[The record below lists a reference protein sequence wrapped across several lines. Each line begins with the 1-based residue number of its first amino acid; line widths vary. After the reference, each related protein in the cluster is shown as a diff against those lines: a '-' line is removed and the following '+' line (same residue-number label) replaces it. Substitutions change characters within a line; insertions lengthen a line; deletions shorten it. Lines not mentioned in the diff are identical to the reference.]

1 MTQDRRFTREQL
13 YDFCMKVFAKLGC
26 DEVRSSIITDVCLE
40 ADMRGISSHGVARLP
55 RYISYME
62 NGSIVMDA
70 EPELLFKTGVSAVY
84 DGHHGVGQYIS
95 KIVSEKAVDMAQK
108 NGIGI
113 AVVRNSNHYGIAG
126 YWAEQIMKNEM
137 IGMSSSNTAPLVV
150 PTFGKEAMLGTNPIA
165 IAFPSYFQTPIMLD
179 MATSVI
185 PRGKLEVYARRNQ
198 TIPHGWAV
206 DSQGKPTDDPVCVL
220 NNLKNKSGGGIV
232 PLGGES
238 TTFGGH
244 KGFGLA
250 LMVELLTAGLS
261 LGESSSDTYKKNGC
275 ISHFFMAIRLDLFG
289 DNHAILNHVNH
300 ITTEIKNSNPSE
312 GHSEIFIHNE
322 LEYKKRE
329 DSLLHGI
336 QIDNPTYQQ
345 MLQIGEK
352 FMISLG

>member
-1 MTQDRRFTREQL
+1 MTQDRRFSREQL
-13 YDFCMKVFAKLGC
+13 HEFCMKIFAKLGC

-40 ADMRGISSHGVARLP
+40 ADMRGIPSHGVARLA

-62 NGSIVMDA
+62 NGTIVLDA

-95 KIVSEKAVDMAQK
+95 KIVSEKAVEMAQK
-108 NGIGI
+108 NGVGI

-137 IGMSSSNTAPLVV
+137 IGISSSNTAPLVV
-150 PTFGKEAMLGTNPIA
+150 PTFGREAILGSNPIA
-165 IAFPSYFQTPIMLD
+165 ISFPSYFQTPIMLD

-185 PRGKLEVYARRNQ
+185 PRGKLEVYERRNHP
-198 TIPHGWAV
+198 IPHGWAV
-206 DSQGKPTDDPVCVL
+206 DSQGKPTDDPACVL
-220 NNLKNKSGGGIV
+220 ENLKNKAGGGIL

-250 LMVELLTAGLS
+250 LIVELLTAGLS
-261 LGESSSDTYKKNGC
+261 LGEASSDTYNKNGC

-289 DNHAILNHVNH
+289 DNHAILDHVNQ
-300 ITTEIKNSNPSE
+300 ITTEIKKSEPSK
-312 GHSEIFIHNE
+312 GHSEVFIHNE
-322 LEYKKRE
+322 LEYKKRAE
-329 DSLLHGI
+329 SLLYGI
-336 QIDNPTYQQ
+336 QLDLSTYQQ
-345 MLQIGEK
+345 LLQIGEK
-352 FMISLG
+352 FTVSLD